1 VEVVAVDVDRQ
12 EVEVLRDPGAGEQ
25 VVEPVRRLES
35 DRRAQCGDPIGGE
48 VAGDLGAAFGD
59 RLDQDRAP
67 TTVEDEVR
75 RVGQVQAVP
84 RPELD
89 APPRQ
94 LRAGLQPVEDLGEY
108 AVLTV
113 LGVDV

>member
-1 VEVVAVDVDRQ
+1 
-12 EVEVLRDPGAGEQ
+12 
-25 VVEPVRRLES
+25 
-35 DRRAQCGDPIGGE
+35 
-48 VAGDLGAAFGD
+48 
-59 RLDQDRAP
+59 
-67 TTVEDEVR
+67 VEDEVR